1 MIEFLARLGHQRRYW
16 LFLVLLGLALES
28 AALYYQYALDEW
40 PCVLCIHVRLWLVV
54 LILVAVL
61 GVTVRGSWP
70 GRVVAHG
77 LTVLVTVAILERA
90 WRLLGVERGTIAGE
104 CSFDLGLPAW
114 LPLDQWF
121 PQLFQVQEACGYTP
135 VLPFGLSMAQV
146 LPVFSTV
153 LLLFSL
159 SLLVATLASGRASS

>member
-1 MIEFLARLGHQRRYW
+1 MKKLAAIGMSAWYW
-16 LFLVLLGLALES
+16 LGLLLLCLALEIT
-28 AALYYQYALDEW
+28 ALVYQHVLGYG

-61 GVTVRGSWP
+61 GVTVRSSWP
-70 GRVVAHG
+70 GRVIAHG

>member
-1 MIEFLARLGHQRRYW
+1 MNKLAAIGMSAWYW
-16 LFLVLLGLALES
+16 LGLLLLGLALETT
-28 AALYYQYALDEW
+28 ALVYQHVLGYG

-54 LILVAVL
+54 LMLVAVL
-61 GVTVRGSWP
+61 GMAVRGSWP
-70 GRVVAHG
+70 GRIVAHG
-77 LTVLVTVAILERA
+77 LTVLVTAAILERA
-90 WRLLGVERGTIAGE
+90 WKLLGVERGTIAGE

-135 VLPFGLSMAQV
+135 VLPFGLSMAEV
-146 LPVFSTV
+146 LPVFSAV

-159 SLLVATLASGRASS
+159 SLLVATLASRRASP